1 MALSWRFSADC
12 ILILKS
18 MEVYGALW
26 VVFRSFDTGWAIC
39 LDVDLSEVLV
49 LLLKCLL
56 RGIIFVWSVIV
67 VTVAEGVVLVV
78 TVWRKKGSINVSV
91 ALTRVIEFS
100 SDIDWAFT
108 IKFVQEVVIE
118 LFSVLVVIRWRY
130 FELTLLTDV

>member
-1 MALSWRFSADC
+1 MALGWRLSADC
-12 ILILKS
+12 ILVLER

-26 VVFRSFDTGWAIC
+26 VVLWGFDARRAIC

-78 TVWRKKGSINVSV
+78 TVWRKKGTIDISV
-91 ALTRVIEFS
+91 ALARVIELGS
-100 SDIDWAFT
+100 NIYWAFS
-108 IKFVQEVVIE
+108 IEFVKKVVIQ
-118 LFSVLVVIRWRY
+118 LFSVLVIIRWRY
-130 FELTLLTDV
+130 FELALLTDV